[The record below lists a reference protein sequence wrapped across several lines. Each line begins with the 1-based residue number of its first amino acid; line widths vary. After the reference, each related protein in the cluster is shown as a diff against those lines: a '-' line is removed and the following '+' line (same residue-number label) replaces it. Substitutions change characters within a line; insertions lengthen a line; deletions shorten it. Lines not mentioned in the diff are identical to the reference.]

1 MFKKTVA
8 DLFSFELVL
17 IEFTDE
23 RNSANHDHHH
33 TISIVPEY
41 DVGIYNLV
49 VRYYLVGHAIE
60 MLLVWREILLRN

>member
-1 MFKKTVA
+1 MFKQTVA
-8 DLFSFELVL
+8 DLFSFELV
-17 IEFTDE
+17 FTDE

-49 VRYYLVGHAIE
+49 VRYYLVGHSIE
-60 MLLVWREILLRN
+60 MLLVWREILLRNQN